1 MNDAESHAERPKCHM
16 CSENEGDVIL
26 TTTVTA
32 LSPKGERIAKNVAQT
47 KAPVCIKCLMRL
59 GVIAEEH
66 FEGNT
71 IGEEEIF
78 MKESQH

>member
-1 MNDAESHAERPKCHM
+1 MSDAESPVERPKCHM

-32 LSPKGERIAKNVAQT
+32 LSPKGERIAENVDQT
-47 KAPVCIKCLMRL
+47 KAPVCIECLMRL

-66 FEGNT
+66 FEDNT
-71 IGEEEIF
+71 IGEEP
-78 MKESQH
+78 S